1 MQELKTILKDR
12 EATYRVLGRLFQEEV
27 SPGLLPD
34 LKAVRFPEDS
44 GNPAFNA
51 AAVRFNAFVA
61 ALRPDE
67 LDDLAADYARTFLS
81 AGVAEGPSA
90 FPFESVYT
98 SREHLI
104 MQNAYEAVLV
114 QLRRHGMAP
123 SRPDLYADQIGIE
136 LEFMGFLSGKAARA
150 ADEDDR
156 QALEENLD
164 EEETFLKNHL
174 LNWAGRLFDDIDRVA
189 RTDFYRA
196 LAGVTRA
203 WLEED
208 RRWFAGE

>member
-1 MQELKTILKDR
+1 MQQLKSILESR

-27 SPGLLPD
+27 TSKLLPD
-34 LKAVRFPEDS
+34 LKALHFPEDTKDA
-44 GNPAFNA
+44 AFNRA
-51 AAVRFNAFVA
+51 SARFNAFVA
-61 ALRPDE
+61 KLTPEA

-104 MQNAYEAVLV
+104 MQNAYEEVLV
-114 QLRRHGMAP
+114 LLRKHGMAP
-123 SRPDLYADQIGIE
+123 SKPDLYADQIGIE
-136 LEFMGFLSGKAARA
+136 LEFMGFLSHK
-150 ADEDDR
+150 
-156 QALEENLD
+156 ALEAIDARDQPAAEAGL
-164 EEETFLKNHL
+164 EEAETFLKHHL
-174 LNWAGRLFDDIDRVA
+174 LNWTEKFFADLKKVA
-189 RTDFYRA
+189 RTDFYPA
-196 LAGVTRA
+196 LADLTHH